1 MKKNKQEREHTMKNE
16 KKLVQEKEE
25 KLQKEEQQPKEIEET
40 LEEQFE
46 QLQNDYTELNDKLL
60 RTAAEYENFR
70 RRSVTEKSNWIK
82 YATERLIMELCDV
95 LDNFERALEQNKD
108 NHDEQSF
115 RKGIQLIY
123 KQLNEL
129 LKKEGVTKIDALHK
143 EFDPNYHEALA
154 RIPSDKEENIVVA
167 VIQNGYLMNNKV
179 IRPVRVAVS
188 NGETPKEK
196 NKKNT

>member
-1 MKKNKQEREHTMKNE
+1 MKKNKKEREHTMKNE
-16 KKLVQEKEE
+16 KKLVHEKEE
-25 KLQKEEQQPKEIEET
+25 KLQKEEQQSTEIEET
-40 LEEQFE
+40 LEQQFA
-46 QLQNDYTELNDKLL
+46 QLQNDYTDLNDKLL

-95 LDNFERALEQNKD
+95 LDNFERALEQNKE

-129 LKKEGVTKIDALHK
+129 LKKEGVTKLDALHK

-154 RIPSDKEENIVVA
+154 RIPSEQEENMVVA
-167 VIQNGYLMNNKV
+167 VIQNGYLMNDKV

-188 NGETPKEK
+188 NGETPIEK

>member
-40 LEEQFE
+40 SEEQFE